1 MEPLRGGRLV
11 NLLPDTAKDIFKQD
25 SRKRSPAE
33 WAFRW
38 LWNQP
43 EVTCVLSGMNSLEMV
58 KENIR
63 IALETQVGEFSEA
76 DFALIEEVKN
86 EINKNIKVGCTG
98 CGYCM
103 PCPKSVDIPG
113 AFHSYNRIYSENRKS
128 GRHDYIMCTVMRKT
142 PGSASQCSECGLCE
156 KHCPQHIEIRKELKN
171 AKKELETPLY
181 KIAKTAVGIFKL
193 W

>member
-11 NLLPDTAKDIFKQD
+11 NLLPETAKDIFKQN
-25 SRKRSPAE
+25 SRKRTPAE

-38 LWNQP
+38 LWDQKA
-43 EVTCVLSGMNSLEMV
+43 VTCVLSGMNSPEVV

-63 IALETQVGEFSEA
+63 IASEVKIGEFLED
-76 DFALIEEVKN
+76 DFALIEKVKN

-98 CGYCM
+98 CGYCI
-103 PCPKSVDIPG
+103 PCPKGVDIPG
-113 AFHSYNRIYSENRKS
+113 AFHSYNMMYSENRQS
-128 GRHDYIMCTVMRKT
+128 GRRDYLMNTALRKT
-142 PGSASQCSECGLCE
+142 PSSASLCVECGICE

-171 AKKELETPLY
+171 AKKVLETPLY
-181 KIAKTAVGIFKL
+181 KIAKTAVGLFKL